1 MNPTEGLVKCHLPRG
16 RPSGSHLGGSF
27 FYSESNV
34 RFGSFADIT
43 AARRLGP
50 VGGVGRGFLFAA
62 LLFSTYLDVE
72 NRAKGDVGLL
82 TVVRY
87 QWQGTMSAVGH

>member
-1 MNPTEGLVKCHLPRG
+1 MSFTSGTPLGFAPGGLV
-16 RPSGSHLGGSF
+16 
-27 FYSESNV
+27 FYSESTNV
-34 RFGSFADIT
+34 RFGSFGDIT